1 MLLHGLLEK
10 DIVEY
15 GVLKITKS
23 GHAFLKKPTSFKIV
37 LNNLFED
44 ANADDEAAES
54 AGADSGATDEKL
66 LELLKDVRKK
76 VAKEKKL
83 PPFVIFL
90 ESSLEDMATMY
101 PTSMD
106 ELEKFSGVS
115 KGKSIRYGKPFLEVI
130 ITYVEENDVIRP
142 DDFVMKS
149 VVNRNNN
156 KIFIIQNV
164 DKKIPLETIAK
175 NKDLKIEQLLEEME
189 TIVASGTK
197 LNLDYAIDEVVDEYE
212 QEEILD
218 YFKSCET
225 SSLQVAQ
232 EELADSDF
240 NWEQLKLMRI
250 KFLSVY
256 GN

>member
-1 MLLHGLLEK
+1 
-10 DIVEY
+10 
-15 GVLKITKS
+15 
-23 GHAFLKKPTSFKIV
+23 
-37 LNNLFED
+37 LNNLFEE
-44 ANADDEAAES
+44 ANADDEESEQAA
-54 AGADSGATDEKL
+54 ADSAAADENL
-66 LELLKDVRKK
+66 MALLKDLRKK
-76 VAKEKKL
+76 VAKEKNL

-90 ESSLEDMATMY
+90 ENSLEDMATMF
-101 PTSMD
+101 PTSMA
-106 ELEKFSGVS
+106 ELEKISGVS
-115 KGKSIRYGKPFLEVI
+115 KGKAIRYGKPFIDVI
-130 ITYVEENDVIRP
+130 AKYVEENDIVRP

-164 DKKIPLETIAK
+164 DKKIPLETVAK
-175 NKDLKIEQLLEEME
+175 TRDLRIDELLEEME

-197 LNLDYAIDEVVDEYE
+197 LNLDYAIDEMVDEYE
-212 QEEILD
+212 QDEIMD

-232 EELADSDF
+232 EELADSNF

-250 KFLSVY
+250 KFLSEY